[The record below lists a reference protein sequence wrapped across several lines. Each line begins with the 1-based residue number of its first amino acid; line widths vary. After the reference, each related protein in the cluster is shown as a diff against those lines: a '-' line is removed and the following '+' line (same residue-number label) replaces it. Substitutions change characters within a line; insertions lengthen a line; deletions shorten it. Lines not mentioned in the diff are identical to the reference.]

1 MLKLLSRSKHEE
13 FKSNSTLQIKDQKE
27 RRAKCEEKHHCRKA
41 SPTSTVPS
49 SSTVPPAA
57 RSCFSRYTLFAF
69 AFGFF
74 PFYPYNNLP
83 ILVFFVTSLTLSIY
97 ISLSL
102 YKSTDKPHFGNTVS
116 GRQFPRSFLFPFS
129 FLFFSIFT
137 VAKHSSEDDNSEDVR
152 LDLFLLEEDGCWL
165 GCGGNSQFPCF

>member
-1 MLKLLSRSKHEE
+1 MPKLLSRSKHEE
-13 FKSNSTLQIKDQKE
+13 FKSNSALQIKDQKE

-41 SPTSTVPS
+41 SPASNVPS

-69 AFGFF
+69 ALGFVF
-74 PFYPYNNLP
+74 PFYPSNSLS

-102 YKSTDKPHFGNTVS
+102 YK
-116 GRQFPRSFLFPFS
+116 
-129 FLFFSIFT
+129 
-137 VAKHSSEDDNSEDVR
+137 
-152 LDLFLLEEDGCWL
+152 
-165 GCGGNSQFPCF
+165 